1 MEFDPQG
8 SSSDLG
14 NPTLNSIRNA
24 LVILKK
30 SFSSRLPV
38 CLAVNFSI
46 HQWHTEELQ
55 RRFSPLRISA
65 VRLARREDK
74 DIFEEKQTS
83 TWLTVVLYH
92 GRRRR
97 PSQWTAVLLRNITCR
112 QRCCSHYVEKAEFS
126 TTVPDCCT
134 ECWQTNTMYSGYNVI
149 KGFLFYV
156 NKWSE
161 HLWDGAISKIQSPQY
176 CRTLYPRLWKTPRPI
191 GRLGQD

>member
-46 HQWHTEELQ
+46 YQWHTEELQ
-55 RRFSPLRISA
+55 RRFSPLCISA
-65 VRLARREDK
+65 VHLARGEDK

-92 GRRRR
+92 GIHGRRRR
-97 PSQWTAVLLRNITCR
+97 PSFPQILPHNAQQCYWEISRAGSAVAVTISKKQHSVQQSQTVVLNA
-112 QRCCSHYVEKAEFS
+112 EK
-126 TTVPDCCT
+126 
-134 ECWQTNTMYSGYNVI
+134 TNTMNSGYNVI
-149 KGFLFYV
+149 KG
-156 NKWSE
+156 
-161 HLWDGAISKIQSPQY
+161 
-176 CRTLYPRLWKTPRPI
+176 
-191 GRLGQD
+191 